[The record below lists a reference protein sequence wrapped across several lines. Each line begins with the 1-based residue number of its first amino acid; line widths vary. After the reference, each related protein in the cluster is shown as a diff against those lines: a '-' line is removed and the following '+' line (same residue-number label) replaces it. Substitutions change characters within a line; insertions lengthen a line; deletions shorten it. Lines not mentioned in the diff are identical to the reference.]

1 MLAPAI
7 YFYDVVLSV
16 HIAAIVIAFGVTF
29 AYPIIGVY
37 VTREQPRFLPELHA
51 VQERIGKFLMT
62 PAATIALLAGF
73 YLASDRDYMGKIWVI
88 VPLII
93 LIGLLGLGG
102 AFFGPSERRASEL
115 AARDVATA
123 GPSGPVTLSP
133 EYEALSTRIAQVG
146 ALANALIL
154 VAIFFMAAKPGG
166 Y

>member
-1 MLAPAI
+1 VLAPAI

-37 VTREQPRFLPELHA
+37 VSREQPRFLPVLHT
-51 VQERIGKFLMT
+51 VQERLGKFLTT

-102 AFFGPSERRASEL
+102 AFLGPSERRASEL
-115 AARDVATA
+115 AARDVDAA
-123 GPSGPVTLSP
+123 GPNGPVKLSP

-146 ALANALIL
+146 ALTNVLIL